1 MASSLQSRARTGDSE
16 QGGYAH
22 FPSLEDLALLFFQV
36 SFQGLI
42 HLISKFHLHEPQ
54 AWKWGEM
61 LVQPPTW
68 HRTSLSPAPPFSS
81 D

>member
-22 FPSLEDLALLFFQV
+22 FSSLEDLALLFFQV

-54 AWKWGEM
+54 AWK
-61 LVQPPTW
+61 
-68 HRTSLSPAPPFSS
+68 
-81 D
+81 